1 MKSPKFPLM
10 LDLVGRRVLLV
21 GGGPLA
27 ARRAKD
33 LVIAQANILLV
44 APHICEALQDLVHS
58 GQVEWEERE
67 YSSGDTEGAWLV
79 ETATG
84 LTEVDSTVAREA
96 EASRIWCVVA
106 SDGALSSAWTPAVAH
121 GSDGV
126 VVAVSGGYDPGR
138 AQAIRD
144 AVAEGIESGQL
155 PIRPTRNTPRP
166 AIGSVHLVGGGPG
179 APGLLTLRGRHLLSL
194 ADVVVVDR
202 LAPRGVLAELSEE
215 VEIVDCAKSPGN
227 HLMSQEEINAL
238 LIERARQGLR
248 VVRLKGGD
256 PFILG
261 RGGEEA
267 LACLENGIPFEVVPG
282 VTSATSV
289 PASAGIPLTHRGIS
303 ATFTVL
309 SGHEGLHPSM
319 KDREQTHVVLM
330 GVEQIDQIAAAFI
343 KSGWV
348 TSTSVAV
355 IERGWTPEQRTT
367 VGTLADI
374 SEKVIEGKIA
384 SPAVIVIGK
393 VVELRSQ
400 LGDLHGWQ
408 S

>member
-1 MKSPKFPLM
+1 MSNPKFPLM

-21 GGGPLA
+21 GGGSVV
-27 ARRAKD
+27 ARRAKELVAAKANI
-33 LVIAQANILLV
+33 LVIAPQ
-44 APHICEALQDLVHS
+44 ICEALMDLVHT
-58 GQVEWEERE
+58 GQVEWAERE
-67 YSSGDTEGAWLV
+67 YSSGDTEGAWFV
-79 ETATG
+79 QAATG
-84 LTEVDSTVAREA
+84 LEEVDSLVAREA

-106 SDGALSSAWTPAVAH
+106 SNGALSSAWTAAVAR

-144 AVAEGIESGQL
+144 AIAEGIESGQL
-155 PIRPTRNTPRP
+155 PIRPTRNNPRP

-179 APGLLTLRGRHLLSL
+179 APGLLTLRGRRLLSL

-202 LAPRGVLAELSEE
+202 LAPREVLAELSDE
-215 VEIVDCAKSPGN
+215 VEIVDCAKSPGC
-227 HLMSQEEINAL
+227 HVMSQTEINAL
-238 LIERARQGLR
+238 LVERARQGLR

-267 LACLENGIPFEVVPG
+267 LACQENGIPFEVVPG
-282 VTSATSV
+282 VTSATAV
-289 PASAGIPLTHRGIS
+289 PAAAGIPLTHRGIA

-309 SGHEGLHPSM
+309 SGHGGVRPSV
-319 KDREQTHVVLM
+319 KDSEQTHVVLM
-330 GVEQIDQIAAAFI
+330 GVEQIGHIVATFVN
-343 KSGWV
+343 SGWL
-348 TSTSVAV
+348 TSTPVAV
-355 IERGWTPEQRTT
+355 IERGWTSKQRTT
-367 VGTLADI
+367 VGTLSDI
-374 SEKVIEGKIA
+374 VEKTIDANIA
-384 SPAVIVIGK
+384 SPAVIVVGK

-400 LGDLHGWQ
+400 LGDLNGWQ

>member
-1 MKSPKFPLM
+1 MKTTIFPLM

-21 GGGPLA
+21 GGGSLA

-33 LVIAQANILLV
+33 LVKAQAHVLLV
-44 APHICEALQDLVHS
+44 APQICATLRDLVDA
-58 GQVEWEERE
+58 GQVEWKERE
-67 YSSGDTEGAWLV
+67 FSSGDTEGAWLV
-79 ETATG
+79 QTATG
-84 LTEVDSTVAREA
+84 LAEVDSAVAREA
-96 EASRIWCVVA
+96 QASRIWCVVA
-106 SDGALSSAWTPAVAH
+106 SDGGLSSAWTTAVVR

-126 VVAVSGGYDPGR
+126 VIAVSGGYDPGR

-144 AVAEGIESGQL
+144 AIAEGVESGQL
-155 PIRPTRNTPRP
+155 PIRPTRNNPRP

-179 APGLLTLRGRHLLSL
+179 DSGLLTLRGRHLLSL

-202 LAPRGVLAELSEE
+202 LAPREVLVELSEE

-227 HLMSQEEINAL
+227 HLMSQEEINTI

-267 LACLENGIPFEVVPG
+267 LACQENGIPFEVVPG

-289 PASAGIPLTHRGIS
+289 PAAAGIPLTHRGI
-303 ATFTVL
+303 AAAFTVL
-309 SGHEGLHPSM
+309 SGHEGLHPSV
-319 KDREQTHVVLM
+319 KDSEQTHVVLM
-330 GVEQIDQIAAAFI
+330 GVEQIGHIVAAFI
-343 KSGWV
+343 NSGWLA
-348 TSTSVAV
+348 STPVAV
-355 IERGWTPEQRTT
+355 IERGWTSKQRTT
-367 VGTLADI
+367 IGTLSDI
-374 SEKVIEGKIA
+374 VEKAIEFNIL

-393 VVELRSQ
+393 VVELHSQ
-400 LGDLHGWQ
+400 LGDLNGWQ